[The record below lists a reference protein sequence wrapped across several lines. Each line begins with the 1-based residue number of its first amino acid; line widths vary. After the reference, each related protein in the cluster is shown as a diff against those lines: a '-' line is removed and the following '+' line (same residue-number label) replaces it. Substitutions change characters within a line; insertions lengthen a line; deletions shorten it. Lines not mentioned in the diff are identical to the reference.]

1 MDQTGRGVKEKD
13 FQLPELGLG
22 EVLVRME
29 VAAVNALDVMYVQGL
44 CPMTKCLPSVPG
56 LEGSGTVIATG
67 SGPTTWGL
75 KDKRVA
81 VLATDPQLP
90 GTWAQFIVAP
100 ASACYTLREDLS
112 FEAGACLFVSPL
124 TVCMF
129 EECIDLSG
137 HKAVILTASA
147 SALCHMI
154 LRSFKAKS
162 VTCVWVTTSEV
173 QRDRLSQAGETHVL
187 HSGEENFESRLRD
200 LCVELNIT
208 CALDACGGQ
217 VACSVFNAM
226 QPGATLYAYS
236 ATNAEPILNNINT
249 ESLIHG
255 RKRLV
260 GLALLPWL
268 SQKTFLQ
275 RASLVRRVQAHQDIY
290 SSDVAMEFLLGD
302 APEALKY
309 HRKFK
314 SRGKVLFRMRTV
326 YQKPT
331 IPMGVEGQTFTQK
344 FGSRLKTLW
353 QKEPKA
359 AEIEMGQVEGVS
371 TSEDFHHL
379 WNPSH
384 QHEPD
389 YVASFR
395 EDKDSSDNES

>member
-22 EVLVRME
+22 DVLVRME

-44 CPMTKCLPSVPG
+44 CPMIKRLPSVPG

-100 ASACYTLREDLS
+100 ASACYSLKEDIS
-112 FEAGACLFVSPL
+112 FEAGACLFISPF

-129 EECIDLSG
+129 EECIERGG

-147 SALCHMI
+147 SALSHMI
-154 LRSFKAKS
+154 LRSFKTKS
-162 VTCVWVTTSEV
+162 ITCVWVVASEV
-173 QRDRLSQAGETHVL
+173 QRERLNQAGATQVL
-187 HSGEENFESRLRD
+187 LSGEEDFEDKLRA
-200 LCVELNIT
+200 LCAELNIT

-217 VACSVFNAM
+217 VACQVLNAM
-226 QPGATLYAYS
+226 QPGGTLFAYS
-236 ATNAEPILNNINT
+236 ATSAEPILNNISI
-249 ESLIHG
+249 ESLIYG

-268 SQKTFLQ
+268 AQKSFLQ
-275 RASLVRRVQAHQDIY
+275 RASLVQRVQAHQDIY

-326 YQKPT
+326 YQKPEM
-331 IPMGVEGQTFTQK
+331 PVSLEGQTFTQK
-344 FGSRLKTLW
+344 LGSRLKTLW
-353 QKEPKA
+353 QKEPKP

-371 TSEDFHHL
+371 EGLQHL
-379 WNPSH
+379 WDPSQ

-395 EDKDSSDNES
+395 EDKDSSDSES